1 MSFRY
6 PAGLITA
13 SSPVNANYPSGVWT
27 PRQALPYLQNN
38 VWGQDPFF
46 DQTVL
51 LLHGDGTNG
60 AQNNTFLD
68 SSSNNFTITRNGNT
82 TQGTFTPFSA
92 SSGYW
97 SSFYNTGSYMWF
109 NNATNLQPGTSA
121 FTLEMWLYYSSSTTN
136 FPILYRAATSFP
148 TYGYILE
155 VSNDL
160 IRFITDDSTNGQ
172 STLGDIAATT
182 ILKNQWFHL
191 AIVREGLGSNQAKMY
206 INGSLVSTGTMP
218 QNLNDSSQLRI
229 ATNGAINSFY
239 NGYISNLRFVKG
251 TAVYTSAFTPS
262 TIPLTAITNTQLLTL
277 QDNRRKD
284 NSANDFAVAVTS
296 GTIAQQA
303 FSPFQPFLAYS
314 PGVTGGSGYFDGTG
328 DYLTVANNAAFDF
341 GSGDFTIEVFVYTTS
356 TANQSFYTR
365 LTTTGI
371 GTSVSLVSSKWYG
384 SVSINGTSA
393 IAISSTDNAVP
404 NSWNHVALTRSG
416 TTLTLWVNGVSAGT
430 NTVSG
435 ALHNPSTTSYIG
447 AAFPNTIV
455 QPVIGYISDLRIIKG
470 TAVYTSAFTPPTA
483 PLTAIANTSILLNF
497 TNAGILDNT
506 AKNVLETVGNA
517 QIDTAVVK
525 YGTGSME
532 FDGSGDYLS
541 FISTPDTTLGTG
553 NLTIE
558 GWFNSNSISTL
569 QTIIERRAALTARG
583 IAIFI
588 ETSVLKLRA
597 GDTST
602 GAWEVNIDSGTL
614 SSSTWY
620 YFALTRSGNTWR
632 GFLNG
637 TQIGSDVTWS
647 GTVVDE
653 TSAWLIGAAF
663 GGGAGMNGYIDDLR
677 ITKGIARYTANFV
690 PPVARFPNQ

>member
-82 TQGTFTPFSA
+82 TQGTFTPFSLA
-92 SSGYW
+92 AGEW
-97 SSFYNTGSYMWF
+97 SNYFT
-109 NNATNLQPGTSA
+109 GTSGLQVPNQTFSGN
-121 FTLEMWLYYSSSTTN
+121 FTWECWYY
-136 FPILYRAATSFP
+136 PIALGS
-148 TYGYILE
+148 G
-155 VSNDL
+155 V
-160 IRFITDDSTNGQ
+160 STNYSVIFGC
-172 STLGDIAATT
+172 GDIAVQNLQLYVDLDGSVKYYNGSTT
-182 ILKNQWFHL
+182 LITSAASIVVVNQWCHL
-191 AIVREGLGSNQAKMY
+191 ALC
-206 INGSLVSTGTMP
+206 
-218 QNLNDSSQLRI
+218 
-229 ATNGAINSFY
+229 
-239 NGYISNLRFVKG
+239 
-251 TAVYTSAFTPS
+251 
-262 TIPLTAITNTQLLTL
+262 
-277 QDNRRKD
+277 
-284 NSANDFAVAVTS
+284 
-296 GTIAQQA
+296 
-303 FSPFQPFLAYS
+303 
-314 PGVTGGSGYFDGTG
+314 
-328 DYLTVANNAAFDF
+328 
-341 GSGDFTIEVFVYTTS
+341 
-356 TANQSFYTR
+356 
-365 LTTTGI
+365 
-371 GTSVSLVSSKWYG
+371 
-384 SVSINGTSA
+384 
-393 IAISSTDNAVP
+393 
-404 NSWNHVALTRSG
+404 RSG
-416 TTLTLWVNGVSAGT
+416 TTTTMYVNGVSRGSGT
-430 NTVSG
+430 ESNTKYINSVGNFLPFNSNYGVRGYVSNFR
-435 ALHNPSTTSYIG
+435 ATT
-447 AAFPNTIV
+447 
-455 QPVIGYISDLRIIKG
+455 

-483 PLTAIANTSILLNF
+483 PLTAISGTLLLLNQANRFVDASASPQAITLTGTPSVTPFSPFQPLLAYSPGVTGGSGYFDGSGDYLTVANNSAFDFAGGDFTIEGWFYRQAAVTQRIIAKRATGTGFGPFLIAIGGSGQVSFFASFNGTTNGLTLNSSVSANLSEWNHFAVTRSGSSWTLWLNGASVATNTNASSLVANTDAVSIGVGSADGTSGIYTGYLADIRFVKGTAVYTSAFTPPTAPVTNISNTSLLLNF
-497 TNAGILDNT
+497 TNAGIIDNT
-506 AKNVLETVGNA
+506 AKNNLETVGNA

-620 YFALTRSGNTWR
+620 YFALTRSGDTWR

-690 PPVARFPNQ
+690 PPIARFPNQ